1 MQTVQATERF
11 ADAAIFDEMVRPEHN
26 LKFHERAQELMLLEE
41 LVELLTES
49 PIGPPL
55 DCRPGCSGPTS
66 MIRR

>member
-26 LKFHERAQELMLLEE
+26 LKFRERAQELMLLEE
-41 LVELLTES
+41 LAELLTES

-55 DCRPGCSGPTS
+55 D
-66 MIRR
+66 

>member
-55 DCRPGCSGPTS
+55 D
-66 MIRR
+66 